1 MKKILLV
8 SGCSWGDSNF
18 TSTFHPEMACDWPK
32 WPELLAK
39 KLDMECLNLC
49 RSGAGQEYIYGAI
62 SDKIQTLDSNKI
74 GYTIAAWSTA
84 PRRDFNIFSTW
95 RNESKDSKGDINYW
109 IQRSFRYQ
117 YAFQTLMEFKKIPYL
132 QFQMTSL
139 HKAYLHKLMTPYSS
153 NLYSSKNHA
162 KDIDLKKIQEVE
174 PTLKSKFDKELQKIL
189 QTIKNSPY
197 YKNFNDKFVG
207 WPTDENIGGFDIG
220 SKLLNEQ
227 HRISELD
234 LHPNTKGQEVIAEF
248 LYEKIINS

>member
-132 QFQMTSL
+132 QFQMISL
-139 HKAYLHKLMTPYSS
+139 HKAYLHELRLLDP
-153 NLYSSKNHA
+153 KN
-162 KDIDLKKIQEVE
+162 KNR
-174 PTLKSKFDKELQKIL
+174 FDNEHQKVL
-189 QTIKNSPY
+189 HTIKNSPY

-234 LHPNTKGQEVIAEF
+234 LNPNTKGQEVIAEF